1 VLVER
6 REKLSVDRLVGV
18 WLVSTPT
25 RVENWPAPTCSYRLV
40 ISVVIKWATPRVPA
54 GWIPVKIDSKHYCG
68 RLTLSPEGS
77 LWYGH
82 HPLPLDIEDWRTV
95 GTGDQLRTRGLL
107 GCFDAAEQLTDFGL
121 PVAAMPTQGADARQ
135 LACLGPPGDGLGV
148 NPEQRGHLCRGEQGL
163 RYRPEL
169 NIAFDRHGFQPLTGS
184 LSLGTI
190 GI

>member
-1 VLVER
+1 MLVEQ

-54 GWIPVKIDSKHYCG
+54 GWIPVKIDSKRYCG

-82 HPLPLDIEDWRTV
+82 HPLPLDIETGGRSEPAISSGPEGYSPAPAPRSSPRTSFS
-95 GTGDQLRTRGLL
+95 R
-107 GCFDAAEQLTDFGL
+107 
-121 PVAAMPTQGADARQ
+121 
-135 LACLGPPGDGLGV
+135 
-148 NPEQRGHLCRGEQGL
+148 
-163 RYRPEL
+163 
-169 NIAFDRHGFQPLTGS
+169 
-184 LSLGTI
+184 
-190 GI
+190 